1 MVFLVPSTSF
11 VSFFTSFLV
20 FLLCKKKQSKKTK
33 KEVKQLKLC
42 LKDTVVVFFVK
53 ILTAL
58 DHADR
63 LMRTTFKPS
72 FSCLTSFL
80 VKKKMTRFFYKEGIR
95 DTKKEVKKLKILLFF
110 F

>member
-1 MVFLVPSTSF
+1 MQALLKSYTNPVLRTKPLVCPGKNT
-11 VSFFTSFLV
+11 
-20 FLLCKKKQSKKTK
+20 
-33 KEVKQLKLC
+33 
-42 LKDTVVVFFVK
+42 VK

>member
-53 ILTAL
+53 ILTQFYFFAMPFKIYDFNAL
-58 DHADR
+58 TNR
-63 LMRTTFKPS
+63 
-72 FSCLTSFL
+72 
-80 VKKKMTRFFYKEGIR
+80 RF
-95 DTKKEVKKLKILLFF
+95 VSPLKS
-110 F
+110 